1 MDSKIQTKL
10 KDRFNLIKNFY
21 ISHSRMPSYSE
32 MSFLFGVK
40 SKNAV
45 FKIVNRLIELNLLKK
60 DEKGYLS
67 FSSNP
72 FSIKLLGYVEAGF
85 PSPAEEEL
93 MDTLS
98 LDRFLVDNPES
109 TFMLKVSGD
118 SMIEAGILPGDY
130 VIVDRAKTPNE
141 HDIVIAQ
148 VDGKWT
154 MKYLIRDKSRNRNSD
169 MNNIS
174 HNRGNDNNVSSSN
187 NNYRSSNINNNT
199 DEQIKKNINLLQQNT
214 DGETDYIL
222 LPANS
227 KYKPIRPK
235 NELVIAGVVVGVARK
250 YK

>member
-1 MDSKIQTKL
+1 MDSKIQSKL

-21 ISHSRMPSYSE
+21 INHSRMPSYSE

-45 FKIVNRLIELNLLKK
+45 FKIVNKLIELNLLKK
-60 DEKGYLS
+60 DEKGYPS

-154 MKYLIRDKSRNRNSD
+154 MKYLIKDKSKNRNRD
-169 MNNIS
+169 INNIN
-174 HNRGNDNNVSSSN
+174 HNRENNSNDNNVGSV
-187 NNYRSSNINNNT
+187 
-199 DEQIKKNINLLQQNT
+199 K
-214 DGETDYIL
+214 
-222 LPANS
+222 
-227 KYKPIRPK
+227 
-235 NELVIAGVVVGVARK
+235 
-250 YK
+250 

>member
-1 MDSKIQTKL
+1 MDKQIQSKL
-10 KDRFNLIKNFY
+10 KERFNLIKNFY
-21 ISHSRMPSYSE
+21 INHSRMPSYSE

-154 MKYLIRDKSRNRNSD
+154 MKYLIRDKSKNRNRD
-169 MNNIS
+169 M
-174 HNRGNDNNVSSSN
+174 
-187 NNYRSSNINNNT
+187 NNNT
-199 DEQIKKNINLLQQNT
+199 DKRIKKNINLLQQNT

>member
-1 MDSKIQTKL
+1 MNKQIQTKL

-21 ISHSRMPSYSE
+21 INHSRMPSYSE

-60 DEKGYLS
+60 DAKGYLS

-154 MKYLIRDKSRNRNSD
+154 MKYLIRDKARNRNKD
-169 MNNIS
+169 M
-174 HNRGNDNNVSSSN
+174 
-187 NNYRSSNINNNT
+187 NNNT
-199 DEQIKKNINLLQQNT
+199 DKQIIKKNINLLQQNT

>member
-1 MDSKIQTKL
+1 MNKQIQSKL

-21 ISHSRMPSYSE
+21 INHSRMPSYSE

-45 FKIVNRLIELNLLKK
+45 FKIVNKLTELNLLKK

-154 MKYLIRDKSRNRNSD
+154 MKYLIRDKSKNRNSD
-169 MNNIS
+169 MNN
-174 HNRGNDNNVSSSN
+174 
-187 NNYRSSNINNNT
+187 NT
-199 DEQIKKNINLLQQNT
+199 DKQIKKNINLLQQNT
-214 DGETDYIL
+214 DSETDYIL

-227 KYKPIRPK
+227 KYRPIRPR

>member
-1 MDSKIQTKL
+1 MNKQIQTKL

-21 ISHSRMPSYSE
+21 INHSRMPSYSE

-154 MKYLIRDKSRNRNSD
+154 MKYLIRDKARNRNKD
-169 MNNIS
+169 M
-174 HNRGNDNNVSSSN
+174 
-187 NNYRSSNINNNT
+187 NNNT
-199 DEQIKKNINLLQQNT
+199 DKQIIKKNINLLQQNT

-235 NELVIAGVVVGVARK
+235 NELVIAGVVVGAARK

>member
-1 MDSKIQTKL
+1 MDKQIQSKL

-21 ISHSRMPSYSE
+21 INHSRMPSYSE

-45 FKIVNRLIELNLLKK
+45 FKIVNKLIELNLLKK

-154 MKYLIRDKSRNRNSD
+154 MKYLIRDKLKNRNRD
-169 MNNIS
+169 M
-174 HNRGNDNNVSSSN
+174 
-187 NNYRSSNINNNT
+187 NNNT
-199 DEQIKKNINLLQQNT
+199 DKQIIKKNINLLQQNT
-214 DGETDYIL
+214 DNETDYIL

-227 KYKPIRPK
+227 KYKPIKPK
-235 NELVIAGVVVGVARK
+235 NELVIAGVVVGAARK

>member
-1 MDSKIQTKL
+1 MDRQIQTKL
-10 KDRFNLIKNFY
+10 KERFNLIKNFY
-21 ISHSRMPSYSE
+21 INHSRMPSYSE

-60 DEKGYLS
+60 DKKGYLS

-154 MKYLIRDKSRNRNSD
+154 MKYLIRDKSKNRNRD
-169 MNNIS
+169 M
-174 HNRGNDNNVSSSN
+174 
-187 NNYRSSNINNNT
+187 NNNT
-199 DEQIKKNINLLQQNT
+199 DKRIKKNINLLQQNT
-214 DGETDYIL
+214 DSETDYIL